1 VKLFRESGFDE
12 ADEADIA
19 ESINGHAEPLSNEDL
34 LHLEEQRKQEE
45 EESDV
50 EIEAPKQLTTK
61 KMAEA
66 FTLHDAALEMLT
78 EDDPILE

>member
-1 VKLFRESGFDE
+1 VKEILPEVVHLAHQAGFDE

-19 ESINGHAEPLSNEDL
+19 ELIDGYAEPLSNEDL

-50 EIEAPKQLTTK
+50 EIEAPK
-61 KMAEA
+61 
-66 FTLHDAALEMLT
+66 
-78 EDDPILE
+78 